1 MGIKMTTIDAK
12 WKAFTIN
19 LHFAFF
25 AGDICAFYDQLTES
39 MDEDA
44 YVLVMEKFKA
54 GLWYPFR
61 GMRWDQAIRS
71 VEDAAL
77 DAQHTDVYV

>member
-1 MGIKMTTIDAK
+1 MTTIDAK

-25 AGDICAFYDQLTES
+25 AGDICAFYDRLTAS
-39 MDEDA
+39 MAEDEYALAMKEFSAD
-44 YVLVMEKFKA
+44 
-54 GLWYPFR
+54 LWYPFR

-77 DAQHTDVYV
+77 HAQHTEVFV